1 MTLLSY
7 QDTTSRSDA
16 LQKGTARLGSQPRVD
31 RLALQCHDSEDALV
45 DAVERLAELG
55 TVLEVC
61 PGSNIA
67 LNVFPDFD
75 SHPLRAL
82 KAAGVKVCLNS
93 DDPPFFHTSLSRE
106 YALASEIMDFTEAEL
121 NAMTRTAL
129 EAAFVDEETCTRLL
143 ARLDA
148 EAGDELVKPA

>member
-1 MTLLSY
+1 M
-7 QDTTSRSDA
+7 
-16 LQKGTARLGSQPRVD
+16 
-31 RLALQCHDSEDALV
+31 
-45 DAVERLAELG
+45 ERLAELG

-67 LNVFPDFD
+67 LRVFSDFE

-82 KAAGVKVCLNS
+82 KAAGVRVCLNS

-106 YALASEIMDFTEAEL
+106 YAIASEAMDFSDAEL

-129 EAAFVDEETCTRLL
+129 EAAFFRNEERNNNEESSWTASLSSIIRWCSTS
-143 ARLDA
+143 
-148 EAGDELVKPA
+148 